1 MDLGKASRQR
11 IPPPKFGKSA
21 VIAIRGNPF
30 TSGFNGE
37 SGQIGIGYEI
47 TFDSSLT
54 TNIDKNLPVPLTGV
68 DPHLGVER
76 RFTAHH
82 SCPYYSSYYAIIED
96 GVDHGFTINAQA

>member
-54 TNIDKNLPVPLTGV
+54 TNIDKICQCRSPALILTQALN
-68 DPHLGVER
+68 DALQH
-76 RFTAHH
+76 
-82 SCPYYSSYYAIIED
+82 
-96 GVDHGFTINAQA
+96 TILVRTTVRITL